1 MPAPNASCLKL
12 RWWPGSG
19 RVAQRRDWD
28 FPRWESRWKKNTELL
43 GRRGGEIPLK
53 WVINPV
59 INWRSRVIFHSC
71 HWGELPRLRFV
82 SHNVPPES
90 PIPYGKLMGIGVP
103 SGRQNIFHGL
113 LDHYHLAI
121 PKDWNYLME
130 MQFLLTTEKNTYRT
144 NYLGLRTVH
153 ARTHIPVARAR
164 GGAEVAL

>member
-1 MPAPNASCLKL
+1 MVNSLCSLLLRATFWWHASPQCQLPETPLMARIRSCGATERLGFSSLGKPL
-12 RWWPGSG
+12 
-19 RVAQRRDWD
+19 
-28 FPRWESRWKKNTELL
+28 EKKNTELL

-121 PKDWNYLME
+121 PK
-130 MQFLLTTEKNTYRT
+130 
-144 NYLGLRTVH
+144 GLELFDGDAIFVDNRKKYISH
-153 ARTHIPVARAR
+153 
-164 GGAEVAL
+164 